1 LPAISKSQQRAT
13 SKLWND
19 ASTTLDAVVDA
30 EINGS
35 SWLEDMSDAATF
47 RQTTTDPLT
56 PYLGRDEL
64 SDDARSTTPAFD
76 TQLDMFD
83 DESFSVRSDNSDDDT
98 DEDYVQAS
106 SIACGYNSAS
116 MSSSVEP
123 ADDESDHGIILPSQD
138 RSSATYTSDTRAD
151 LRDNNLLLHSVAE
164 FCTFPCKEPFRNGRS
179 SSTVMVYFAGITGIS
194 KDGTTF
200 ERPSN

>member
-1 LPAISKSQQRAT
+1 MIWKKMVVFCVRVHLLSVEARTKLLCQPFSKSQQRAT

-106 SIACGYNSAS
+106 SIA
-116 MSSSVEP
+116 
-123 ADDESDHGIILPSQD
+123 
-138 RSSATYTSDTRAD
+138 
-151 LRDNNLLLHSVAE
+151 
-164 FCTFPCKEPFRNGRS
+164 
-179 SSTVMVYFAGITGIS
+179 
-194 KDGTTF
+194 
-200 ERPSN
+200 